1 MLHVLYKEKVIE
13 RTGFFQ
19 VFQDDAVVPG
29 WEGKIVAWVEED
41 HGQTGYRVHLHS
53 WHPRLF
59 LTILSS
65 FSLSFLHRT

>member
-1 MLHVLYKEKVIE
+1 MEII
-13 RTGFFQ
+13 GFSQ

-41 HGQTGYRVHLHS
+41 HGQIGYCVHLHS
-53 WHPRLF
+53 CHAHLF

-65 FSLSFLHRT
+65 FFLSFLHRT